1 MANLVGCV
9 GMSHAPQLM
18 LDPSY
23 WHLLRNRQGENL
35 PDKPELAKET
45 DEVKWTKWRACMA
58 AIEKLRRCVEAL
70 HPDVLIV
77 VGDDQH
83 ENLVD
88 DNMPP
93 FTIYMGKDAEASVS
107 LRYLNQ
113 PRSENRTKY
122 QIDPKMAEALIT
134 GLMDQSF
141 DPSYSKKTRYDGGL
155 GHAFARVL
163 KFLVPNADCRVIPV
177 MVNTYYPPAPSAK
190 RCLQFGRAL
199 ASLIRGYPSNDRIV
213 IAASG
218 GLSHTKIDEELDGGF
233 MRALESNDT
242 AAMSA
247 MPSSVFRE
255 GTSEILNWIVIAGAA
270 DRGGKMLDY
279 FPLYRTRTGVG
290 CAMGFAHWDMSQEQ
304 G

>member
-9 GMSHAPQLM
+9 AMSHAPQLM
-18 LDPSY
+18 LDPGE
-23 WHLLRNRQGENL
+23 WHLLQTRQSENL
-35 PDKPELAKET
+35 PDKPGIENET
-45 DEVKWTKWRACMA
+45 DEIRWTKWRGCRA
-58 AIEKLRRCVEAL
+58 AIEKLRQRIEVL
-70 HPDVLIV
+70 RPDVLVI

-93 FTIYMGKDAEASVS
+93 FTIYMGEEAEASVS

-122 QIDPKMAEALIT
+122 LIDAKLAEALIT
-134 GLMDQSF
+134 GLMEQGF
-141 DPSYSKKTRYDGGL
+141 DPAYSKKTRYDGGL

-163 KFLVPNADCRVIPV
+163 KFLVPDANCRVIPV
-177 MVNTYYPPAPSAK
+177 MVNTYYPPAPSAQ
-190 RCLQFGRAL
+190 RCLRFGQTL
-199 ASLIRGYPSNDRIV
+199 ASLIRRYPSDQRVV

-218 GLSHTKIDEELDGGF
+218 GLSHTKIDESLDAGF
-233 MRALESNDT
+233 LKALQTNDT
-242 AAMSA
+242 TYMGA

-270 DRGGKMLDY
+270 DRNGQVIEYL
-279 FPLYRTRTGVG
+279 PLYRTRTGVG
-290 CAMGFAHWDMSQEQ
+290 CAMGFAYWNM